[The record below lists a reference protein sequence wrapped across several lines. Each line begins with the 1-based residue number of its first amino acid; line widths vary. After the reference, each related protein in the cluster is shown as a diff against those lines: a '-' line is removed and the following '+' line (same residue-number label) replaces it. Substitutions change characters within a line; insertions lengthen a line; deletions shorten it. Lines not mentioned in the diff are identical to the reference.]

1 MSKIVEEV
9 TLGID
14 VGQLSLD
21 IFGANLNDVL
31 SIENNETAIRAF
43 LGSFSGPVA
52 IAVEATGVFH
62 EMLVDIA
69 QEFGFT
75 VYLIDG
81 YRVNKYREAVGVRA
95 KTDPNDARLIHRYLV
110 AERAL
115 LRPIVQQNQEVRL
128 LWRLLKRRA
137 KVVKLRAQLQ
147 LSLQGLMIND
157 ADKEVAITGLDGLI
171 KQLTDQAKRL
181 AKTLNWGESLARLET
196 IPGVGELIA
205 LGLRAMYARGEF
217 TNADRFIAFLG
228 LDIRVRDSGKHRGR
242 RKLSK
247 KGDSEI
253 RRLLFNGARS
263 AATHRKYWG
272 SLKAQYMARG
282 MSEIQVSVALSRKL
296 ARIAYAIL
304 RDETVYE
311 TPV

>member
-31 SIENNETAIRAF
+31 SIGNNETAIREF
-43 LGSFSGPVA
+43 LGSCSGPVA

-115 LRPIVQQNQEVRL
+115 LRPIVQQNQEV
-128 LWRLLKRRA
+128 
-137 KVVKLRAQLQ
+137 
-147 LSLQGLMIND
+147 
-157 ADKEVAITGLDGLI
+157 
-171 KQLTDQAKRL
+171 
-181 AKTLNWGESLARLET
+181 
-196 IPGVGELIA
+196 
-205 LGLRAMYARGEF
+205 
-217 TNADRFIAFLG
+217 
-228 LDIRVRDSGKHRGR
+228 
-242 RKLSK
+242 
-247 KGDSEI
+247 
-253 RRLLFNGARS
+253 
-263 AATHRKYWG
+263 
-272 SLKAQYMARG
+272 
-282 MSEIQVSVALSRKL
+282 
-296 ARIAYAIL
+296 
-304 RDETVYE
+304 
-311 TPV
+311 